1 MISKTYI
8 LDIDGTL
15 LEHIPDFKDICS
27 HPSLRP
33 LPGAREKTSKWHCEG
48 HVIVLITA
56 RPEGLRK
63 LTELQLHNAGIIYD
77 MLIMGVGQGP
87 RILVNDFVPGS
98 EQKAIAVNIVRNIDG
113 IINVNS

>member
-1 MISKTYI
+1 MTKTYI

-15 LEHIPDFKDICS
+15 LEHIPNFQEIHS
-27 HPSLRP
+27 HPSLRA
-33 LPGAREKTSKWHCEG
+33 LPGAKEKTSLWHCQG
-48 HVIVLITA
+48 HVIVLMTA

-63 LTELQLHNAGIIYD
+63 LTEQQLHNAGIIYD

-87 RILVNDFVPGS
+87 RILVNDFVPGA
-98 EQKAIAVNIVRNIDG
+98 EQKAIGINIVRNLDG